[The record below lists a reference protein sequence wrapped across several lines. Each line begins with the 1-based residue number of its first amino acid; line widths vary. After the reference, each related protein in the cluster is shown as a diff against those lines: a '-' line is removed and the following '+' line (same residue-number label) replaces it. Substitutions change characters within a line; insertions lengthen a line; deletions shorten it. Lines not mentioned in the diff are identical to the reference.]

1 MGEIEDIRLYQIRDS
16 GIPHSLLQ
24 SHSLA
29 NLQRHPKIGASGEGF
44 ALKHVIGSLRTRD
57 ACFWATHAGAKL
69 DLLVRV
75 EGKRYGFEFKYA
87 DAPGRHR
94 SMHIAL
100 QDLHLDHLR
109 VIYPGQQEYP
119 LHDHMT
125 VIPLEAVP
133 NMSMA

>member
-1 MGEIEDIRLYQIRDS
+1 
-16 GIPHSLLQ
+16 
-24 SHSLA
+24 
-29 NLQRHPKIGASGEGF
+29 
-44 ALKHVIGSLRTRD
+44 
-57 ACFWATHAGAKL
+57 
-69 DLLVRV
+69 
-75 EGKRYGFEFKYA
+75 
-87 DAPGRHR
+87 
-94 SMHIAL
+94 MHIAL